1 MINNGNYTATKSYN
15 SNITPDKSWFKRSGE
30 NWEDFK
36 HLLKK

>member
-30 NWEDFK
+30 K
-36 HLLKK
+36 LGRLQTSS